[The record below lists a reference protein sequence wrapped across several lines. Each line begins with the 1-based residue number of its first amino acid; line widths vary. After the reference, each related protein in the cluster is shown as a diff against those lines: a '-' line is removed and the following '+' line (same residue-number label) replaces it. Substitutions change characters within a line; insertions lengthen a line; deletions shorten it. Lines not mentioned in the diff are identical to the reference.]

1 MALAEQA
8 LGHWAAAETN
18 LQEALRA
25 SADPWIAKNRSTLE
39 SSLAVIDQRLGT
51 LEILGQPVGAEVRVE
66 GQVVG
71 TLPLNKPLRVT
82 AGGVAIEL
90 RAPGHIT
97 IARSVTVPASELTRE
112 NIVLQPSPKETPKVS
127 EDASGIPPPIAVP
140 HSGSADP
147 TTAAQGTQTA
157 AWVTLGAAGLL
168 LAGGGTGL
176 VIREVLA
183 QKHNRNCAP
192 GVPNPDVAG
201 CEESS
206 ATGDLVL
213 TLSIVSLTAGG
224 VMAVISWVLF
234 TRSSA
239 PTPKTASAGF
249 ACLPSA
255 SSFGLACAARF

>member
-8 LGHWAAAETN
+8 LGHWAAAEAN

-25 SADPWIAKNRSTLE
+25 SADPWITKNRSTLE

-97 IARSVTVPASELTRE
+97 IARSVTVPAGELTRE
-112 NIVLQPSPKETPKVS
+112 NIVLQPAPKETTKLS
-127 EDASGIPPPIAVP
+127 EDASGIPPPMAVP
-140 HSGSADP
+140 HSGSADR
-147 TTAAQGTQTA
+147 TAPAQGTRTA

-192 GVPNPDVAG
+192 GVPNPDITA
-201 CEESS
+201 CEDSG

-213 TLSIVSLTAGG
+213 KLSIVSLAAGS
-224 VMAVISWVLF
+224 VMGVISWVLF
-234 TRSSA
+234 ARSSA
-239 PTPKTASAGF
+239 PAPKTASTNL
-249 ACLPSA
+249 ACLPSGFN
-255 SSFGLACAARF
+255 FGLACAATF